1 MNIAIQCCGLVV
13 IVIVLYFYLTC
24 KKVFLNTEKTF
35 FYLML
40 TSVMSIFADIISVV
54 FIELFLDKQIT
65 LIIAKIYLVT
75 ILIVAHCGLAYIY
88 SDTYGRGTKY
98 KKASSHSGILSITVA
113 LAIIFSPLTLVKDGH
128 DVYSTGTGAYLT
140 YIICCMYIVFSISMI
155 IKYKNII
162 NKKRRDAVLI
172 WIALWLAAA
181 VIQLIY
187 KNVLLVSFAISMGVL
202 VIYIKL
208 ENPESAIDRETGLFN
223 QNTFRLYVTQRFA
236 SGMSF
241 SLIMITFD
249 NLNKTP
255 SKDSIYRKKEIIS
268 LFADLEDTISF
279 KTNDDD
285 LYVLYENMG
294 SAQSMVNALCEK
306 YIDENNSD
314 MNPHISYVPYSGVT
328 ENVEDLLHTL
338 RYANRTAEMVEKCYV
353 CIDEDF
359 KDKMTEVQRI
369 EELVIDAIENNRI
382 EVFYQPIYSTE
393 KRIFTSAEALV
404 RIRDDEGKLIP
415 PATFIEIA
423 ERNGTILKLGEV
435 VFENVCRLISESD
448 ILEYGLEYIEVNLSV
463 VQCEYENLAKE
474 FIDIM
479 RKYNIPGGLINLEI
493 TETATMA
500 SKKKLINNMVAL
512 RNYGVGFSLDDF
524 GTGQSNLSYIVDMP
538 VDIVKFDR
546 GMTTAYFESNKAKYV
561 MDAAMHMIHGMKLD
575 IVSEGVETEEQLE
588 TMRELGIQYVQGY
601 YFSKPLPEAEYIEYI
616 HKSNSEYFQKKQN
629 N

>member
-1 MNIAIQCCGLVV
+1 MNIAIQCCALVV
-13 IVIVLYFYLTC
+13 ILIVLFFYLSC

-35 FYLML
+35 LSLMCA
-40 TSVMSIFADIISVV
+40 SVISIIFDIVSVV
-54 FIELFLDKQIT
+54 FIYYWSNKTIT
-65 LIIAKIYLVT
+65 FIVSKMYLIT
-75 ILIVAHCGLAYIY
+75 IMSVAHWALLYIY
-88 SDTYGRGTKY
+88 SSVYGKDIHFKRM
-98 KKASSHSGILSITVA
+98 SIVLGIMSAAGIVA
-113 LAIIFSPLTLVKDGH
+113 IATLPFEIVRTDSYL
-128 DVYSTGTGAYLT
+128 YSTGASAYMT
-140 YIICCMYIVFSISMI
+140 FIICGIYLFASSLILV
-155 IKYKNII
+155 KYKNVI
-162 NKKRRDAVLI
+162 NKKRRDAVAA
-172 WIALWLAAA
+172 WIAFWVAAA
-181 VIQLIY
+181 VIQFVY
-187 KNVLLVSFAISMGVL
+187 KDILVVSFAISMGIMI
-202 VIYIKL
+202 IYIKL

-223 QNTFRLYVTQRFA
+223 QNSFRPYVKHRFVNNTP
-236 SGMSF
+236 F

-255 SKDSIYRKKEIIS
+255 SKESIFRKKEIIS
-268 LFADLEDTISF
+268 LISDVEDTVAF

-285 LYVLYENMG
+285 LYILYDSKATADKM
-294 SAQSMVNALCEK
+294 CETLRGR
-306 YIDENNSD
+306 YLNDSNED
-314 MNPHISYVPYSGVT
+314 MKPHISYIPYSGVIDD
-328 ENVEDLLHTL
+328 VEDMFHAL
-338 RYANRTAEMVEKCYV
+338 RYAGQTATMADKKFV
-353 CIDEDF
+353 CIDEEF
-359 KDKMTEVQRI
+359 KNRMTAVQRI
-369 EELVIDAIENNRI
+369 EELVNDAIENNRI

-448 ILEYGLEYIEVNLSV
+448 IMKYGLEYIEVNLSV

-479 RKYNIPGGLINLEI
+479 RKYNVPGGLINLEI

-500 SKKKLINNMVAL
+500 SKKKLINNMIAL

-524 GTGQSNLSYIVDMP
+524 GTGQSNLNYIVDMP

-546 GMTTAYFESNKAKYV
+546 GMTSAYFESNKAKYV

-588 TMRELGIQYVQGY
+588 TMRNLGIQYVQGY
-601 YFSKPLPEAEYIEYI
+601 YFSKPLPESEYLEYI
-616 HKSNSEYFQKKQN
+616 HKSNYEYYRNHKD
-629 N
+629 

>member
-1 MNIAIQCCGLVV
+1 MVSGVTSLTTAVIAGCMPIE
-13 IVIVLYFYLTC
+13 IVFNNNEI
-24 KKVFLNTEKTF
+24 
-35 FYLML
+35 
-40 TSVMSIFADIISVV
+40 
-54 FIELFLDKQIT
+54 
-65 LIIAKIYLVT
+65 
-75 ILIVAHCGLAYIY
+75 
-88 SDTYGRGTKY
+88 
-98 KKASSHSGILSITVA
+98 
-113 LAIIFSPLTLVKDGH
+113 
-128 DVYSTGTGAYLT
+128 YSTGLGVYLT
-140 YIICCMYIVFSISMI
+140 YAFCGICIMLCFSII
-155 IKYKNII
+155 IRYKNII
-162 NKKRRDAVLI
+162 NKKRRDAVLT

-181 VIQLIY
+181 VIQLVY
-187 KNVLLVSFAISMGVL
+187 KDLLVVSFAISMGIL

-223 QNTFRLYVTQRFA
+223 QNTFRPYVSQRFVNNLP
-236 SGMSF
+236 F

-255 SKDSIYRKKEIIS
+255 SRESVFRKKEIIS
-268 LFADLEDTISF
+268 LFAEREDALSF

-285 LYVLYENMG
+285 LYILYDDKQLADEMYNIVCSRYLNDSNVDMKPRI
-294 SAQSMVNALCEK
+294 SYMPHSEIIHNIDDMLHMFRYASMTSDMLEK
-306 YIDENNSD
+306 NCVYIDE
-314 MNPHISYVPYSGVT
+314 
-328 ENVEDLLHTL
+328 E
-338 RYANRTAEMVEKCYV
+338 
-353 CIDEDF
+353 F
-359 KDKMTEVQRI
+359 KDNMTAVQRI
-369 EELVIDAIENNRI
+369 EELVNDAIENNRI

-393 KRIFTSAEALV
+393 KRLFTSAEALV

-448 ILEYGLEYIEVNLSV
+448 IMKYGLEYIEVNLSV

-474 FIDIM
+474 FIEIM
-479 RKYNIPGGLINLEI
+479 RKYNIPGGMINLEI

-500 SKKKLINNMVAL
+500 SKKKLINNMIAL

-546 GMTTAYFESNKAKYV
+546 GMTTAYFESKKAKYV

-601 YFSKPLPEAEYIEYI
+601 YFSKPLPESEYLEYI
-616 HKSNSEYFQKKQN
+616 HKSNMEYYQRKQN
-629 N
+629 D